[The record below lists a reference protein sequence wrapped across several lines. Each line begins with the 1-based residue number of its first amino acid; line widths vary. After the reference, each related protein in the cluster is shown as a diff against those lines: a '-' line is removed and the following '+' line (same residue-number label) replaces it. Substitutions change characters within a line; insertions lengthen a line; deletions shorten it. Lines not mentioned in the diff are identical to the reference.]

1 MAKRFNYD
9 LRYKR
14 RVLLKYDEFGQ
25 NKYKTANFF
34 LFLESMSIGGPR
46 IENLFLL
53 SQIILILVHDG

>member
-25 NKYKTANFF
+25 NKYKTDKFF
-34 LFLESMSIGGPR
+34 SISRVNVDRWTKNRETIFAG
-46 IENLFLL
+46 
-53 SQIILILVHDG
+53 